1 MSRRTDVSAASRKFS
16 SRWSPARI
24 GALALGLW
32 LCACSDAPGPER
44 GAAPAEGAP
53 STAAT
58 TAPLAAPQA
67 AGTQPRARGV
77 VLFVVD
83 TLRADRLSTYGHER
97 PTSPTLTALTARG
110 TRWTNN
116 YTQGSWT
123 VPSMLSMMTG
133 LYLKEES
140 EALPARQPA
149 LAELLSEAGV
159 ETAAFIANRVVGAAR
174 DFNRGFDHFDV
185 ARFSA
190 ERDEAKAHDAHHWVQ
205 AFERWL
211 HTRTDPER
219 PWFAWVHVLDPHM
232 PYEPRKAFDV
242 YQGSRTEEEKN
253 LLIPRWAAERSRVEA
268 MNAGRQFDAHRS
280 IAALLAQRAAYD
292 GEVRQ
297 VDAALAK
304 LVRAIE
310 AHGGFDEVLLVFAS
324 DHGEMLYEYLLYPGA
339 LERRGERKQGVPN
352 GFGDVFAVEH
362 TGYLYEEVW
371 RTPLFMMG
379 PGIEAGRTVDGLSA
393 NIDIA
398 PTILEA
404 LGVEY
409 DGALDGTSKY
419 ASDFVHDAVFGH
431 GVNTTAVRTVDGR
444 ILIEHPHSR
453 FGRPESEPPPVEL
466 FASGPSGLAVDR
478 AAENPADVAELRA
491 KLEEWRAQ
499 VRFQTNNAIDRATAD
514 EALKALGYIGNDER

>member
-1 MSRRTDVSAASRKFS
+1 
-16 SRWSPARI
+16 
-24 GALALGLW
+24 LALGLW
-32 LCACSDAPGPER
+32 LCACSDAPGPEH
-44 GAAPAEGAP
+44 GATPADGAP
-53 STAAT
+53 SAAAN

-67 AGTQPRARGV
+67 APQAARPRPPARGV

-159 ETAAFIANRVVGAAR
+159 ETAAFVANRVVGAAR

-190 ERDEAKAHDAHHWVQ
+190 ERVEAKADDAHHWVR
-205 AFERWL
+205 AFDLWL
-211 HTRTDPER
+211 SSRTEPER

-232 PYEPRKAFDV
+232 PYEPKKTFDV
-242 YQGSRTEEEKN
+242 YQDSRTEQEKSV
-253 LLIPRWAAERSRVEA
+253 LVPRWAAERARVEA
-268 MNAGRQFDAHRS
+268 MNAGRQPFDPYRS
-280 IAALLAQRAAYD
+280 IAALVAHRAAYD

-297 VDAALAK
+297 VDAALEK
-304 LVRAIE
+304 LVRTIE

-339 LERRGERKQGVPN
+339 LERRSEWKNGLPN

-371 RTPLFMMG
+371 RTPLFMIG

-398 PTILEA
+398 PTVLEA

-431 GVNTTAVRTVDGR
+431 GVNTTAVRTSDGR
-444 ILIEHPHSR
+444 ILVEHPHSR
-453 FGRPESEPPPVEL
+453 FGRPESEPAPVQL
-466 FASGPSGLAVDR
+466 FASGPSGMAVDR
-478 AAENPADVAELRA
+478 AAESPAAVAELRA
-491 KLEEWRAQ
+491 KLEEWRGR
-499 VRFQTNNAIDRATAD
+499 VRFQTNNAIDREKAD